1 MKKLCVLLLFM
12 SLLFSGC
19 YMSNTVSDFVK
30 TDIELGIT
38 KDDFIKKFGEPYSI
52 NKEVNKAG
60 DYQEVLFYKEEL
72 YREAWYIVTTSFVF
86 VNGKLEKQE
95 VVNEERMFFNNA
107 KEGAKKAN
115 SSSKCKFIVFCLKS
129 ILLGL
134 KTPVFSLVCC

>member
-19 YMSNTVSDFVK
+19 YMSKTVSDFVK

-86 VNGKLEKQE
+86 LNGKLEKQE
-95 VVNEERMFFNNA
+95 VVNEEWIFLTMTKSRR
-107 KEGAKKAN
+107 N
-115 SSSKCKFIVFCLKS
+115 SWQCAW
-129 ILLGL
+129 LL
-134 KTPVFSLVCC
+134 S

>member
-72 YREAWYIVTTSFVF
+72 SYP
-86 VNGKLEKQE
+86 EK
-95 VVNEERMFFNNA
+95 
-107 KEGAKKAN
+107 
-115 SSSKCKFIVFCLKS
+115 S
-129 ILLGL
+129 
-134 KTPVFSLVCC
+134 